1 MVLGART
8 MSEELKTEN
17 ARLALR
23 VAELEAQLAAKPP
36 IDRISLYR
44 MANHAPWGVLTLNA
58 DGAIDYAN
66 PAMQRWLTKPA
77 PAMGERQADAIAT
90 TLYAVLEAPIAA
102 ALAGHPH
109 EAELTLRDVAG
120 EARDVR
126 LFVLPRGGHQIPIN
140 GAVVSLY
147 DVTETHALDR
157 TVRENEA
164 RLNHI
169 NAVAPTA
176 NYIFDFEA
184 GAPSWIAGRTEGV
197 YGYSAEEL
205 RAGGGELIRS
215 LIHPDDFH
223 KVAARLVQLTAGP
236 DGDVREFELRIRRRD
251 GGYLWVLDRAVA
263 FERTASGRV
272 VKTLSAALDIDERK
286 RAEERR
292 TLLINEL
299 NHRVKNTLAAVQSI
313 ARQTLRSGRSADQIM
328 ELFTARLVALSAAHD
343 VLTRE
348 SWEGAGLR
356 EIVDGAL
363 GPYEQDRAGRLAVSG
378 PDVRLSA
385 RAALGFAMALHEL
398 ATNAVKY
405 GALSGEAG
413 HVELAWQ
420 VREAEQGARLELEW
434 REAGGPPVVAPKG
447 GGFGSRLITQG
458 LPSELNGAT
467 ELVFASGGV
476 ICRIA
481 APVEATSRPALA

>member
-1 MVLGART
+1 

-17 ARLALR
+17 ARLAAR

-58 DGAIDYAN
+58 EGAIDYAN

-77 PAMGERQADAIAT
+77 PAMGERQADAIAPQ
-90 TLYAVLEAPIAA
+90 LYGVLETPVAA

-109 EAELTLRDVAG
+109 EAEVTLRDVSG
-120 EARDVR
+120 ETRDVR

-147 DVTETHALDR
+147 DVTDTHALDR

-197 YGYSAEEL
+197 YGYTAEEL

-223 KVAARLVQLTAGP
+223 KVAVRLTQLTAGP

-263 FERTASGRV
+263 FERNAAGRV

-313 ARQTLRSGRSADQIM
+313 ARQTLRSGRTPGEMGDI
-328 ELFTARLVALSAAHD
+328 LTGRLIALAGAHD

-348 SWEGAGLR
+348 NWEGAGLR
-356 EIVDGAL
+356 KIVQVAL
-363 GPYEQDRAGRLAVSG
+363 APFDESRITSAG
-378 PDVRLSA
+378 PDARLDA
-385 RAALGFAMALHEL
+385 RAALALGMALHEL
-398 ATNAVKY
+398 ATNATKY
-405 GALSGEAG
+405 GALSSEAG
-413 HVELAWQ
+413 RVLLTW
-420 VREAEQGARLELEW
+420 RLHEDQRPPILDLEW
-434 REAGGPPVVAPKG
+434 RETGGPPVVAPKRR
-447 GGFGSRLITQG
+447 GFGTRLLTQG
-458 LPSELNGAT
+458 VRSELNGAA
-467 ELVFASGGV
+467 ELDFAPDGLV
-476 ICRIA
+476 CRISA
-481 APVEATSRPALA
+481 RLEPTPLLALV